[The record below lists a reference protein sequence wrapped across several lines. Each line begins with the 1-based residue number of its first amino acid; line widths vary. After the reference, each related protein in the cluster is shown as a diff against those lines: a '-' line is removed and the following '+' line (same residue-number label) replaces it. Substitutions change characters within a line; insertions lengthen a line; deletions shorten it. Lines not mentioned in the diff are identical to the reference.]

1 MQGNMSFE
9 NFEYFEKHLLEELS
23 TEEVTAFEKKLRD
36 DAQFAQKYRD
46 FLGQL
51 DNTVESKGFNSND
64 KNSAWKKVTTG
75 IYIPSSGIK
84 PITQRSWSWSRAAS
98 VTIIMCLGLLA
109 FWLYRVSPEK
119 SVEMVTKS
127 TVEGQKATITLAD
140 GTTVRLNSSSSVS
153 YPAEFS
159 DSTRKILLSGEAFF
173 EVTPDKSRPFI
184 ISSGQLETKVLGT
197 SFNIRSFPDEKRQ
210 EVAVKSGTVEVTFP
224 VQALDPVKLQ
234 VGEVVIYDNASSTLE
249 LEKVDP
255 ESIALWTQGYIY
267 FENETLGQVLKSLSR
282 WYGVGFSVEDPRLLN
297 CRVTLKQRDE
307 TLKNILEILKYAS
320 YVDYEFTENQMII
333 IKGKPC

>member
-1 MQGNMSFE
+1 MQGNMGLQ
-9 NFEYFEKHLLEELS
+9 NFEYFEKYLLEELS
-23 TEEVTAFEKKLRD
+23 TEEVADFERKLRE
-36 DAQFAQKYRD
+36 DAQFSQDYRD

-51 DNTVESKGFNSND
+51 GNTVESTGFDSAD

-75 IYIPSSGIK
+75 IYIPSTGVK
-84 PITQRSWSWSRAAS
+84 PITQKNWSWGRAAS
-98 VTIIMCLGLLA
+98 VTVIMCLGLLA
-109 FWLYRVSPEK
+109 FWLYKSDPEK
-119 SVEMVTKS
+119 SVEMLTKS

-153 YPAEFS
+153 YPVEFS
-159 DSTRKILLSGEAFF
+159 DSTRRIILTGEAFF
-173 EVTPDKSRPFI
+173 EVTPDKARPFI
-184 ISSGQLETKVLGT
+184 ISSGKLETVVLGT
-197 SFNIRSFPDEKRQ
+197 SFNIRSFPDENRQ
-210 EVAVKSGTVEVTFP
+210 FVAVKSGTVQVTFP

-234 VGEVVIYDNASSTLE
+234 VGDVVMYDNATSAME

-255 ESIALWTQGYIY
+255 ESIALWAQGYLY
-267 FENETLGQVLKSLSR
+267 FENETLGYVLKSLSR
-282 WYGVGFSVEDPRLLN
+282 WYGVGFSVEDPKLLN

-320 YVDYEFTENQMII
+320 YVDYEFTENHMII

>member
-1 MQGNMSFE
+1 MSLE
-9 NFEYFEKHLLEELS
+9 NFEYFEKYLLEQLS
-23 TEEVTAFEKKLRD
+23 TEEVSEFEKKLRD
-36 DAQFAQKYRD
+36 DAQFAQEYRC

-51 DNTVESKGFNSND
+51 DNTFGSKGFNSAD
-64 KNSAWKKVTTG
+64 KNSAWQKVITG
-75 IYIPSSGIK
+75 IYIPSSGVK
-84 PITQRSWSWSRAAS
+84 PITQRSWSWGRAAS

-109 FWLYRVSPEK
+109 FWLYRASPEK
-119 SVEMVTKS
+119 GIEMVTKS

-153 YPAEFS
+153 YPVEFS
-159 DSTRKILLSGEAFF
+159 DSTRKIMLSGEAFF
-173 EVTPDKSRPFI
+173 EVTSDKSRPFI

-210 EVAVKSGTVEVTFP
+210 EVAVKSGTVQVAFP
-224 VQALDPVKLQ
+224 VQLSDPVNLQ
-234 VGEVVIYDNASSTLE
+234 VGDVVIYDNASSTME

-282 WYGVGFSVEDPRLLN
+282 WYGVEFSVEDPRILN

-320 YVDYEFTENQMII
+320 YVEYEFNENQMII